1 MSNDK
6 DKIVLLQLQLELSRE
21 ETKRKQIHEEEE
33 TKRYL
38 AQIALQRLKLEGTF
52 VIYYIFHIFLF
63 LFYILIEPVR
73 RQISLNDILK
83 RKIHE
88 PKEEII

>member
-1 MSNDK
+1 MSNDE

-33 TKRYL
+33 TKRKQIHEEETKRNL

-52 VIYYIFHIFLF
+52 VYITYFIYIY
-63 LFYILIEPVR
+63 FYSIYE
-73 RQISLNDILK
+73 
-83 RKIHE
+83 
-88 PKEEII
+88 

>member
-33 TKRYL
+33 TKRKQIHEEEETKRKHEEEETKRNL
-38 AQIALQRLKLEGTF
+38 AQIALQTLKLEGTF
-52 VIYYIFHIFLF
+52 VIYYIFHIFIFIL
-63 LFYILIEPVR
+63 YINR
-73 RQISLNDILK
+73 AC
-83 RKIHE
+83 
-88 PKEEII
+88 